1 MSRRKNEVKDYRTQV
16 ISAPEAALLLRMP
29 ERSFFRLVETGIIP
43 KSSDG
48 EYILGE
54 VVESYWR
61 SQFDPESLKAAQT
74 RLVTAQ
80 AELKELELA
89 EERGELHRAAAVV
102 KVWTDNVSNAR
113 TRLRSIPVKIAPELV
128 GQNLLVIQEK
138 LKSVIDEALK
148 ELAEYDGRRITS
160 TAAIL
165 E

>member
-1 MSRRKNEVKDYRTQV
+1 MPNPKKEFRDFRNMPVTFD
-16 ISAPEAALLLRMP
+16 EAAKFLGLSKS
-29 ERSFFRLVETGIIP
+29 SFYRLIETGIIP
-43 KSSDG
+43 KSSNG

-89 EERGELHRAAAVV
+89 EERGELHRASAVV

-160 TAAIL
+160 TAAIF

>member
-1 MSRRKNEVKDYRTQV
+1 MSRRKNEVRDFRTQI

-29 ERSFFRLVETGIIP
+29 QRSFFRLVEIGTIP
-43 KSSDG
+43 KSSNG

-54 VVESYWR
+54 VVEAYWR

-89 EERGELHRAAAVV
+89 EERGELHRASAVV

-128 GQNLLVIQEK
+128 GQSLLVIQEK

>member
-1 MSRRKNEVKDYRTQV
+1 MSRRKNEVRDFRTQI
-16 ISAPEAALLLRMP
+16 ISAPEAALLLRMS

>member
-61 SQFDPESLKAAQT
+61 SQFDSESLKAAQT

-148 ELAEYDGRRITS
+148 ELAEYDGRPITS

>member
-1 MSRRKNEVKDYRTQV
+1 MSRKKNQNRDFRSEKVT
-16 ISAPEAALLLRMP
+16 APEAAAFLKLP
-29 ERSFFRLVETGIIP
+29 ERTFYRFVETGIIP
-43 KSSDG
+43 KVGDG

-61 SQFDPESLKAAQT
+61 NQFDTEGLKAAQT

-89 EERGELHRAAAVV
+89 EERGELHRASAVV

-128 GQNLLVIQEK
+128 GQSLLVIQEK

>member
-1 MSRRKNEVKDYRTQV
+1 MSRRKNEVRDFRTQI
-16 ISAPEAALLLRMP
+16 ISAPEAALLLRMS

-160 TAAIL
+160 TAVIL